1 VRSLRVP
8 ALVLGVTLLASGI
21 GVGYQAAKTA
31 DQQQA
36 ELQQTLTSQAQHA
49 SVRISDYFERMGDA
63 ALLTARNPAFR
74 QFYETPGTREQKVA
88 ADVPA
93 LREARSDMAYL
104 QVLFPNVIGSVD
116 FIDAWTGWENAK
128 IDRGVPVDAADLRQV
143 SSNDHLYEQALALH
157 PGWVYQSAPFKSG
170 AMGRWVI
177 GNSTPIGDGTKRAQ
191 SVIDYETSI
200 DAIRAILTANGGD
213 NTFQVVDAGDG
224 SVIIDNRYVQP
235 VGGALG
241 RPGDTT
247 YTTLVNGWQD
257 AGTQDVG
264 SSTVAYDRMT
274 PSSASHAL
282 NDNLWYVVASAPA
295 VATGWAAAVSPLSV
309 GLVLLALPLLGY
321 ALFSY
326 IRLGRRVKASA
337 RRAVEERD
345 GLAQRLDQ
353 MAGALEQ
360 AADGDLGVELP
371 VDFDDEQMA
380 ALAQAFERTLGRL
393 RDLVAQ
399 AQDNGVRL
407 SQAASQMR
415 ATSAQQAG
423 SASEQSAVVA
433 QTTATIEELAAT
445 AAQIAETA
453 QSVSR
458 YAQDTLH
465 LTDDGRV
472 AVRDSVSAMERIST
486 KVDFIATSTAGLGEK
501 INEVGRILELID
513 DLSEQTNL
521 LALNAAI
528 EAARA
533 GEHGR
538 GFAVVASEVRK
549 LAERAQESTAAI
561 QTIVAEVQTH
571 TRATVL
577 ASEEGAREAANG
589 AGLAE
594 SAVAALDRIADMVD
608 ETTTASEEIS
618 IATQQQRSASEQVVV
633 AMSQVSEV
641 SRQYAEGSKET
652 LAASAEI
659 SRLST
664 AMQESIATFRVGQH
678 RPADRLAGWSDPQV
692 WDQPD
697 QPDQPV
703 SERSAMPAVTAPN
716 GDAAASG
723 GGAKQALEPEPAG

>member
-8 ALVLGVTLLASGI
+8 ALVLGVTLLASGVGI
-21 GVGYQAAKTA
+21 GYQAAKTA
-31 DQQQA
+31 DQGEA
-36 ELQQTLTSQAQHA
+36 ELRQTLASQAQHA
-49 SVRISDYFERMGDA
+49 SVRISDYFERMSDA

-74 QFYETPGTREQKVA
+74 QFYDAPGSRESKVA
-88 ADVPA
+88 KDVAP
-93 LREARSDMAYL
+93 LQEARSDMAYL
-104 QVLFPNVIGSVD
+104 QQLFPDVIGSVD
-116 FIDAWTGWENAK
+116 FIDAWSGWENAK
-128 IDRGVPVDAADLRQV
+128 IDRGVAVDATDLAQV
-143 SSNDHLYEQALALH
+143 GKNDHLYEQALQLH
-157 PGWVYQSAPFKSG
+157 PGWVYQSAPFRSG
-170 AMGRWVI
+170 TAGRWMI
-177 GNSTPIGDGTKRAQ
+177 GNSTPVGKGRQ
-191 SVIDYETSI
+191 LESVIAYETSI
-200 DAIRAILTANGGD
+200 DAIRSILTANGGD

-224 SVIIDNRYVQP
+224 SVLVDNRYVQL
-235 VGGALG
+235 VGGPLG
-241 RPGDTT
+241 RPDDAS
-247 YTTLVNGWQD
+247 YKTLVNKWTDQGSQV
-257 AGTQDVG
+257 VG
-264 SSTVAYDRMT
+264 GDTVAYDRMV
-274 PSSASHAL
+274 PAAQSHTL

-295 VATGWAAAVSPLSV
+295 VATGWAAAISPVSV
-309 GLVLLALPLLGY
+309 GLVLIALPLLGY

-326 IRLGRRVKASA
+326 VRLGRRVKRSA
-337 RRAVEERD
+337 RLAVKERD
-345 GLAQRLDQ
+345 RLAQRLDQ

-360 AADGDLGVELP
+360 AADGDLSVALP

-407 SQAASQMR
+407 SQAASQLR

-453 QSVSR
+453 QSVAR

-513 DLSEQTNL
+513 VLSEQTNL

-538 GFAVVASEVRK
+538 GFAVVAAEVRK

-577 ASEEGAREAANG
+577 ASEEGAREAATG

-633 AMSQVSEV
+633 AMSQVFEV

-652 LAASAEI
+652 LSASSEI

-664 AMQESIATFRVGQH
+664 AMQDSIATFRVGAT
-678 RPADRLAGWSDPQV
+678 RSAPGKRLAGWADP
-692 WDQPD
+692 
-697 QPDQPV
+697 
-703 SERSAMPAVTAPN
+703 EALRSAPADESLAEVVGP
-716 GDAAASG
+716 SG
-723 GGAKQALEPEPAG
+723 PTDEEPGTDETDDVLEPAPAG

>member
-1 VRSLRVP
+1 VRSQRVP
-8 ALVLGVTLLASGI
+8 ALVLGVTLLASGVGI
-21 GVGYQAAKTA
+21 GYQAAKTA
-31 DQQQA
+31 DQRQA
-36 ELQQTLTSQAQHA
+36 ELRQTLSAQAQHA
-49 SVRISDYFERMGDA
+49 SVRIADYFERMGDA
-63 ALLTARNPAFR
+63 ALLTARNPAFG
-74 QFYETPGTREQKVA
+74 QFYEQPGSRQQKVVKDIA
-88 ADVPA
+88 P
-93 LREARSDMAYL
+93 LREARADMAYL
-104 QVLFPNVIGSVD
+104 QQLFPDVIGSID
-116 FIDAWTGWENAK
+116 FIDASTGWENAK
-128 IDRGVPVDAADLRQV
+128 IDRGVAVDAADLNQV
-143 SSNDHLYEQALALH
+143 SSNDNLYEQALQLH
-157 PGWVYQSAPFKSG
+157 PGWVYQSAPFRSG
-170 AMGRWVI
+170 TAGRWMI
-177 GNSTPIGDGTKRAQ
+177 GNSTPISDGTKGLQ
-191 SVIDYETSI
+191 SVIAYETSI
-200 DAIRAILTANGGD
+200 DAIRAILTADGGD
-213 NTFQVVDAGDG
+213 NTFQVVDAGNG
-224 SVIIDNRYVQP
+224 SVIIDNRYVQL
-235 VGGALG
+235 VGGPLG

-247 YTTLVNGWQD
+247 YTTLTNGWAD
-257 AGTQDVG
+257 AGSQNVG
-264 SSTVAYDRMT
+264 RSTVAYDRMT
-274 PSSASHAL
+274 PSSSAHAL
-282 NDNLWYVVASAPA
+282 NDNLWYIVASAPA
-295 VATGWAAAVSPLSV
+295 VTTGWAAARSPLSV
-309 GLVLLALPLLGY
+309 GLVLISIPLLGY

-326 IRLGRRVKASA
+326 VRLGRRMRRSA

-345 GLAQRLDQ
+345 RLAQRLDQ
-353 MAGALEQ
+353 MAGALDQ

-371 VDFDDEQMA
+371 VDFDDEQMT
-380 ALAQAFERTLGRL
+380 ALAHAFERTLGRL
-393 RDLVAQ
+393 RELVAQ

-407 SQAASQMR
+407 SQAASQLR

-453 QSVSR
+453 QSVAR

-594 SAVAALDRIADMVD
+594 GAVAALDRIAEMVD

-652 LAASAEI
+652 LSASAEI

-664 AMQESIATFRVGQH
+664 AMQESIATFRVGVH
-678 RPADRLAGWSDPQV
+678 RPADRLAGWSDPQAWAESEEPGTEPAAGPV
-692 WDQPD
+692 ATPD
-697 QPDQPV
+697 DVAEASAPDADDV
-703 SERSAMPAVTAPN
+703 
-716 GDAAASG
+716 
-723 GGAKQALEPEPAG
+723 LEPDPAG